1 MDCVHVNV
9 YVYVN
14 KNLNVNVNYVNY
26 VNQKFII
33 VDKTGVKGMV
43 MREFYEIIDKLPSYK
58 DNIVVKVIEGQHSGE
73 IAIFS
78 EGKIIYSSLPNK
90 FFHDISYEL
99 IDSGSCG
106 LHHIE
111 GQRIFCEVLSNEKK
125 LVICGGGHVS
135 IPIIKMAKML
145 GFSVTVIEDR
155 VVYADHARAAGADF
169 VYCDDFSSALKKI
182 TGDKDTYFVIVT
194 RGHRYDQVCLEEIL
208 GKDNTYIG
216 MIGSKVRVKCVKE
229 LMKEKGYS
237 ESVLSQ
243 IYSPI
248 GLKIGAET
256 PEEIAVSIMAEI
268 VQVKNQIKRGFG
280 YPKEIIKAILSE
292 PTLEIPKILATIILR
307 KGSAPREVGTKM
319 LIYKDGTTV
328 GTIGGGCVEADI
340 CSKARLQLIEN
351 DQLPRLYT
359 VDMTGRDAEEEG
371 MVCGGIVEI
380 LLELVY

>member
-1 MDCVHVNV
+1 M
-9 YVYVN
+9 
-14 KNLNVNVNYVNY
+14 K
-26 VNQKFII
+26 
-33 VDKTGVKGMV
+33 
-43 MREFYEIIDKLPSYK
+43 EFYELIGNIPTYNENII
-58 DNIVVKVIEGQHSGE
+58 VKVIDGRYAGE
-73 IAIFS
+73 TAIFS
-78 EGKIIYSSLPNK
+78 GGNIIYSSLNNE
-90 FFHDISYEL
+90 FFHNMSYEMIHTGSFQL
-99 IDSGSCG
+99 HDID
-106 LHHIE
+106 

-155 VVYADHARAAGADF
+155 MKYADNAKAAGVDNLF
-169 VYCDDFSSALKKI
+169 FDEFSSALNKI

-208 GKDNTYIG
+208 GKDSAYIG
-216 MIGSKVRVKCVKE
+216 MIGSKARVKRIKE
-229 LMKEKGYS
+229 LLSGKGYHDS
-237 ESVLSQ
+237 KLEE

-268 VQVKNQIKRGFG
+268 IQVKNQIKRGHG
-280 YPKEIIKAILSE
+280 YPKEIIEAILSDKTE
-292 PTLEIPKILATIILR
+292 EKPKMLATIISR
-307 KGSAPREVGTKM
+307 KGSAPREIGTKM

-340 CSKARLQLIEN
+340 CSKARSMEK
-351 DQLPRLYT
+351 DQKPRLYT
-359 VDMTGRDAEEEG
+359 MDMTGRDAEEDG

-380 LLELVY
+380 LLESVH